1 MEEFK
6 HLNPKK
12 LEYCLKGYKLKKKME
27 DEIAWAQWGN
37 YGISALVVALD
48 HGLRGRKAKSKYID
62 RAVMSDGEIK
72 SSSYQESNEQIAIYE
87 MKQRIKMLREEGLPE
102 SPD

>member
-1 MEEFK
+1 
-6 HLNPKK
+6 
-12 LEYCLKGYKLKKKME
+12 ME

-48 HGLRGRKAKSKYID
+48 HGLRGQKAKSKYID

-87 MKQRIKMLREEGLPE
+87 MKQRIKMLLEEGLPE

>member
-37 YGISALVVALD
+37 YV
-48 HGLRGRKAKSKYID
+48 D